1 MAIYIPIL
9 KQSDLILDDKKQIVP
24 EAKIDIWDPVSSTPI
39 DVYTYDAANDRY
51 ILATNPVILDVNSRP
66 LHTYFVKQLAL
77 CRLSKYKGDFYDSAT
92 GSTVA
97 SWEFIREWYGAW
109 DEDAAKNDT
118 IVTGFSGLQDANPEL
133 GKVTVV
139 GYWTDKDC
147 EARTYVWDPNCTQD
161 ADGGYIVKNRE
172 LDVGRWI
179 LMFDGE
185 YIPSSYYGVY
195 PGREST
201 MNSLLNYVAT
211 VGTAQKPT
219 APGIYFIPGAYTAAS
234 TDLVT
239 AKKVLID
246 AETYFTR
253 NTFEVADLKVV
264 GTSSHWNC
272 DFIITNPNAEA
283 HSSWFRTLA
292 WFYMCGAKT
301 LYYDNT
307 NYFTNAQINNSYE
320 LNQKTIIGTSRLP
333 ATYGTNGRLRL
344 VNCNIQGTKLWNNT
358 DKLYFASCDFKDEWF
373 TNPDSLDFVNNVNAR
388 SMSVVRLSLSNFV
401 STTAYIN
408 AMGANGA
415 QYLDLEGR
423 TVSSISFPASV
434 TELRNAYCST
444 LSISKGTSADIWLK
458 NVTAAQAYITARYI
472 TMENGCNITFG
483 SEPSF
488 EAMWANDSTVTA
500 QTIWTSKKQ
509 IIMRNCS
516 VNITFNR
523 VTNNNDKE
531 MVIQFY
537 NCEFQTNCSIQAK
550 FLTMRNCRTSNN
562 TIKIYPYKEDNIYKM
577 FVDLQGNTFNNS
589 QPIEFTK
596 FNDDNC
602 YEVVASWTIVD
613 NSFYGNDEGLRCR
626 YWQNRVGSN
635 YNKTFI
641 KCSTDTV
648 IEYAGNV
655 GKCPADN
662 PKGLSISD
670 NTSYKTETITQGG
683 QSYTLYKYTGASMRI
698 CPKFTNNV
706 WWMVSYP
713 GKVCHAQKYY
723 NWVNSPYDSLTYSLF
738 NQQLYYYPY
747 GHDWVDRDS
756 DFFRLT
762 PCTFNDYIRIVQ
774 RGDGD
779 HNQGIIC
786 HVV

>member
-1 MAIYIPIL
+1 MQYIPIISE
-9 KQSDLILDDKKQIVP
+9 KDLVLDQNKRIMPNGKIEIL
-24 EAKIDIWDPVSSTPI
+24 DPVSTNPI
-39 DVYTYDAANDRY
+39 DVYTYDSQNNRY
-51 ILATNPVILDVNSRP
+51 VVATNPIYLDVESRP
-66 LHTYFVKQLAL
+66 QHTYFVKQLAY
-77 CRLSKYKGDFYDSAT
+77 CRLSKYLGEFTDPITHSAI
-92 GSTVA
+92 SNY
-97 SWEFIREWYGAW
+97 EFVRDWYGAFSA
-109 DEDAAKNDT
+109 DDAKNDT
-118 IVTGFSGLQDANPEL
+118 IISGITALGEANTEL

-161 ADGGYIVKNRE
+161 PDGGYIIKNND
-172 LDVGRWI
+172 LDTGRWI

-185 YIPSSYYGVY
+185 YIPSTYYGVY

-201 MNSLLNYVAT
+201 MNALLNYVAT

-219 APGIYFIPGAYTAAS
+219 APGVYFAPGYYTAAT

-239 AKKVLID
+239 SKKVLLD
-246 AETYFTR
+246 ADTQFTR
-253 NTFEVADLKVV
+253 NTFEVGDLKVI
-264 GTSSHWNC
+264 GSATHWIC
-272 DFIITNPNAEA
+272 DFIIDNPNAEA

-292 WFYMCGAKT
+292 WFYMCRAKT
-301 LYYDNT
+301 YYYDST
-307 NYFTNAQINNSYE
+307 NYFTDSNVNYSYE
-320 LNQKTIIGTSRLP
+320 LNQKNIIGTSRLP
-333 ATYGTNGRLRL
+333 ATYGANGLLRL
-344 VNCNIQGTKLWNNT
+344 VNCNIKGTKLWNNS

-373 TNPDSLDFVNNVNAR
+373 LNPANIDFVNNVYAR
-388 SMSVVRLSLSNFV
+388 SVGLCNLNLSNFT

-408 AMGANGA
+408 AQGANGA
-415 QYLDLEGR
+415 TVLDLEGR
-423 TVSSISFPASV
+423 TVTSISFPASV
-434 TELRNAYCST
+434 TELRNAFCT
-444 LSISKGTSADIWLK
+444 NLSINKTGAVDIWLK
-458 NVTAAQAYITARYI
+458 NVVASNASIAARYI
-472 TMENGCNITFG
+472 TIEKG
-483 SEPSF
+483 SDINFNNEPSF
-488 EAMWANDSTVTA
+488 DAMWCNDSKINA
-500 QTIWTSKKQ
+500 QTIWYSKKQ
-509 IIMRNCS
+509 IIMNNCW
-516 VNITFNR
+516 VGITFQR
-523 VTNNNDKE
+523 VTDNTSTE
-531 MVIQFY
+531 AVLEFI
-537 NCEFQTNCSIQAK
+537 NCEFQTNVGIQSK
-550 FLTMRNCRTSNN
+550 SLIMHNCRTSNN
-562 TIKIYPYKEDNIYKM
+562 TIKIYPYKQDDVYKM

-589 QPIEFTK
+589 SPIEFTK

-602 YEVVASWTIVD
+602 YEVVASWTIVN

-662 PKGLSISD
+662 PKGLMISD
-670 NTSYKTETITQGG
+670 NTSYMTESITQGG
-683 QSYTLYKYTGASMRI
+683 ETFTLYKYTGASMRI
-698 CPKFTNNV
+698 CPKFSNNV

-747 GHDWVDRDS
+747 GHDWQDRDS

-779 HNQGIIC
+779 HNQGIVC